1 MPSLRDDENSSVLAE
16 RDEKYPHFKL
26 GVILAL
32 TGSICSGF
40 AYLTMRKLGTSISSV
55 VTTMYFGLFLVP
67 ACMITSLA
75 LGDKIETP
83 IDGQAV
89 WYLFLVGIF
98 GWIAQEGV
106 SKAVGLA
113 PAARMAPINYL
124 QVVMAWVADIAF
136 FD

>member
-1 MPSLRDDENSSVLAE
+1 M
-16 RDEKYPHFKL
+16 
-26 GVILAL
+26 ILTL

-75 LGDKIETP
+75 LGDKLETP
-83 IDGQAV
+83 VEGEAIL
-89 WYLFLVGIF
+89 YLLLVGLF

-106 SKAVGLA
+106 SKAVSLA

-124 QVVMAWVADIAF
+124 QVVIAWIADILL